1 MLSISFLPGTLL
13 DAGRWGGDNG
23 GQNVRDHCSW
33 GVYIPGRSGENTE
46 QQRMISV
53 TNAIK
58 KTKQDDVTEIGGRK
72 STVKH

>member
-1 MLSISFLPGTLL
+1 M
-13 DAGRWGGDNG
+13 
-23 GQNVRDHCSW
+23 
-33 GVYIPGRSGENTE
+33 NTE

-72 STVKH
+72 RAVKH